1 MKIIDEKKLDECLK
15 KKFEKLKVSGVSVA
29 IRGPEG
35 YSFERGYGYRD
46 LKRSITP
53 DGNTIFG
60 IASMGKSMAALGAAI
75 LAAEGKLTW
84 TTRFPDIFRI
94 FQYLEIRRRVL
105 PSGILPCTQPESRR
119 WSRLSGRSV

>member
-1 MKIIDEKKLDECLK
+1 MKSIDEKKLDECLK
-15 KKFEKLKVSGVSVA
+15 RKFEELKVSGVSVA

-60 IASMGKSMAALGAAI
+60 IASMGKSMAALSAAI
-75 LAAEGKLTW
+75 LAAEGKLNLDDPVSRYIPDFSVPGNPKESVTIRHLAMH
-84 TTRFPDIFRI
+84 TT
-94 FQYLEIRRRVL
+94 
-105 PSGILPCTQPESRR
+105 
-119 WSRLSGRSV
+119 